1 MPHQQ
6 RLTPFFLPTIWNSF
20 KVMLLT
26 RGMPAYIGEAG
37 ASIDYFGSIGYPCPP
52 NTNPAD
58 HLLDMTNSGM
68 FVCVCIHTRPCVP

>member
-1 MPHQQ
+1 
-6 RLTPFFLPTIWNSF
+6 
-20 KVMLLT
+20 MLLT

-37 ASIDYFGSIGYPCPP
+37 ASIDYFAAIGYPCPP

-68 FVCVCIHTRPCVP
+68 FMRACVGVYTTVLAYREQDEPAFDQRR